1 MTKEELEDTIYKLP
15 NRKALGLDGIPNE
28 IIKLVALVIS
38 QDFAQAISD
47 CLVGGSLP
55 LRYKESTIVVLRKDG
70 KKDYSLLG
78 SYRPIA
84 LENTLAKVIEKILAD
99 CISNAAEGHSLLLW
113 NQMGA
118 RKQQSTLLAV
128 GLLTSSV

>member
-15 NRKALGLDGIPNE
+15 NGKALGLDRIPNE
-28 IIKLVALVIS
+28 IIKLVALVIL

-47 CLVGGSLP
+47 YLVGGSLP
-55 LRYKESTIVVLRKDG
+55 LRYKESTMVVLRKDG
-70 KKDYSLLG
+70 KKDYSLPG

-99 CISNAAEGHSLLLW
+99 RISNAAEGHSLLL
-113 NQMGA
+113 
-118 RKQQSTLLAV
+118 
-128 GLLTSSV
+128 